1 MISTGFAAGV
11 YDGEIAIV
19 TVAHSL
25 EHLFRA
31 SRPITTDQI
40 NRLFTV
46 QVLCGHYENDY
57 LEAGGD
63 LDAPRQYAAA
73 RVVRIDCTRDLMLV
87 AANLIDVLSFEGGPC
102 LAPHPIMGMCEGDF
116 DPHTSECLMVSWPRC
131 KPDTMS
137 VGRISKVRRRDEIS
151 WPEGNNC
158 EYDFDALEVQMTS
171 GEAMSGA
178 PLVNRRSKVIGMLHG
193 GNSSHSYFVAFHH
206 VRDFVPLVI

>member
-1 MISTGFAAGV
+1 MYRDVRDSIFRVSLTPSDVEAHEDELADLAEDADTVENEAELAELLIGTMISTGFAAGV

-73 RVVRIDCTRDLMLV
+73 RVVRIGCTRDLMLV

-116 DPHTSECLMVSWPRC
+116 DPHTSECLMVSWPRY

-137 VGRISKVRRRDEIS
+137 VT
-151 WPEGNNC
+151 
-158 EYDFDALEVQMTS
+158 ALAKL
-171 GEAMSGA
+171 GEEM
-178 PLVNRRSKVIGMLHG
+178 K
-193 GNSSHSYFVAFHH
+193 
-206 VRDFVPLVI
+206 